1 VVLDLDRVDRV
12 VPCLVV
18 VPAVLCP
25 AVVPVVHDPLVDR
38 VVHDLAVLRV
48 VHGLAVL
55 RVVHGLAVLLARV
68 DLFLV
73 HHEPVHPVV
82 DHGHHHGPEA
92 HGAGLFRVRHVVEGH
107 GLAPFLGHHGPVDPC
122 RLWEDLCRVDLCH
135 VVDHVPVDPFLWQD
149 LCRVDLGLVVDHD
162 PVDPFLWEDLC
173 RVDLGLVVDHD
184 PVDLCLPEDL
194 CQVVLDHGRVDHVV
208 EHPWQVDL
216 FLWQVALVLYLVDLF
231 PCLVVH
237 VHDREDLYL
246 FRGALVHVV
255 VVVLYLGVLVV
266 GRPWEADLLVV
277 LHGPTCV
284 NILVC
289 GCVVVV

>member
-1 VVLDLDRVDRV
+1 VDPVVLDLDRVDRV
-12 VPCLVV
+12 VHDLVV

-25 AVVPVVHDPLVDR
+25 AVVPVVHDPLVD
-38 VVHDLAVLRV
+38 RV

-107 GLAPFLGHHGPVDPC
+107 GLAPFLGHHGPVAEERRTKMQGQWTWCQGFKRRHQQQVRKATYTPAASGRTSAGWTSATWRTTSRWLRWHEYGGTKKNKELMSD
-122 RLWEDLCRVDLCH
+122 EDMCFKMTGQVQEENNLH
-135 VVDHVPVDPFLWQD
+135 PFLWQD

-162 PVDPFLWEDLC
+162 PVAAVRWNEGNTRTRVRRGHVFQNDRAALPTILVHQPVQEENNLHPFLWEDLC

-184 PVDLCLPEDL
+184 PVAA
-194 CQVVLDHGRVDHVV
+194 VR
-208 EHPWQVDL
+208 
-216 FLWQVALVLYLVDLF
+216 
-231 PCLVVH
+231 
-237 VHDREDLYL
+237 
-246 FRGALVHVV
+246 
-255 VVVLYLGVLVV
+255 
-266 GRPWEADLLVV
+266 
-277 LHGPTCV
+277 
-284 NILVC
+284 
-289 GCVVVV
+289 